1 MDARDVLIA
10 AMKARG
16 LPNPEWEADAI
27 INRLSLAGFDLIHR
41 DENHGP
47 TLERAANEITSFIAK
62 RDAMLALEYHVN
74 AAHGGDATV
83 DEFAPFMADYFASA
97 IRLMGEKK

>member
-1 MDARDVLIA
+1 MDAREII
-10 AMKARG
+10 
-16 LPNPEWEADAI
+16 ADAACRPDWNKLDTAHYLICRLAAHGYQI
-27 INRLSLAGFDLIHR
+27 IPR

-83 DEFAPFMADYFASA
+83 DEFAPFMADYFAAA
-97 IRLMGEKK
+97 IRAMGEKK